1 MGYLYA
7 LGSDDGWLEGYWVDS
22 AGFVTY
28 DGAGAVPA
36 AGFVGVAG
44 AAGAAGAGFGAEGRV

>member
-7 LGSDDGWLEGYWVDS
+7 LGSDFGWLEGYCVDS
-22 AGFVTY
+22 VGFVTY

-36 AGFVGVAG
+36 AGFAGVAG
-44 AAGAAGAGFGAEGRV
+44 AAGSGFGAEGRV